1 MTSKKLYGKDLK
13 EFDDVDVDDL
23 LTQLSAEELE
33 ILSKEVDPDDRFMPP
48 DQRTNYHCEREPTGP
63 VDRKQLIEHINKIA
77 LETPDQ
83 PENVPFVAGVVRGKK
98 WIPPE
103 APVIATREDEGVSFN
118 LEDEYE
124 QALGTATEEEL
135 VDLAAILGFHSMMNQ
150 DQYHASLLNKG
161 KVGLGWDG
169 VTKASQPKALPF
181 EPPNTTDPEQSIL
194 KVYDDD
200 SKTIELCFN
209 NINLTD
215 DQFDRLFKAL
225 EINTRLEVLSL
236 SNTGLTDR
244 TAEKLAIA
252 LEKNATLRVINIET
266 NQVSANGIVRLV
278 KSLLVQKNIEEFR
291 ASNQLTAHVLGNK
304 AEMDITQCIEQ
315 NTTLMRVGL
324 FFEFNDA
331 RSRVANH
338 LQKNIDRNRLRRTGR
353 APRNLTAG
361 YILKKDTPNTKK
373 SNTGQEFKI
382 DSYCRTAGLVIAG
395 YYHASEALAEMSPDI
410 VSQRI
415 CEKIAEYFPNACL
428 VLINNRQLAK
438 QMTHTSLSVVQ
449 YCDGGK
455 WKVKD
460 KENFKILP
468 NNDSALDS
476 VSNLLSK
483 KLYKKLVDFDDHFD
497 DISQDWL
504 NVTLKSMID

>member
-1 MTSKKLYGKDLK
+1 MTSKKLYGKELK

-48 DQRTNYHCEREPTGP
+48 DQRTNYHCEREATGP
-63 VDRKQLIEHINKIA
+63 VDRKQLIDHINKIA

-83 PENVPFVAGVVRGKK
+83 PESVPFVAGVVRGKK

-103 APVIATREDEGVSFN
+103 APVIVSREDDGVSFN

-169 VTKASQPKALPF
+169 VTKASQPKALPY
-181 EPPNTTDPEQSIL
+181 EPPNATDPEQSIL

-209 NINLTD
+209 NVNLTD

-244 TAEKLAIA
+244 TAEKLAEA

-278 KSLLVQKNIEEFR
+278 KSMLVQKNVEEFR

-304 AEMDITQCIEQ
+304 AEMDITQYIEQ

-338 LQKNIDRNRLRRTGR
+338 LQKNIDR
-353 APRNLTAG
+353 
-361 YILKKDTPNTKK
+361 I
-373 SNTGQEFKI
+373 
-382 DSYCRTAGLVIAG
+382 
-395 YYHASEALAEMSPDI
+395 
-410 VSQRI
+410 
-415 CEKIAEYFPNACL
+415 
-428 VLINNRQLAK
+428 LINNRQLSM
-438 QMTHTSLSVVQ
+438 QMTQTSLSVIQ
-449 YCDGGK
+449 YSDGK

-460 KENFKILP
+460 KENLKILP
-468 NNDSALDS
+468 NNEAALNS
-476 VSNLLSK
+476 VSTLLSK
-483 KLYKKLVDFDDHFD
+483 KLYKKFVDFDDHLD
-497 DISQDWL
+497 DIHQDWL
-504 NVTLKSMID
+504 NVSLKNPITNPVVIIGTPKNIAKISYNDMSTKFGGRVTEDVSKAYSIPYKWLR